1 MQILFI
7 LLPKSKKNQITE
19 HWSHRKHEK
28 GKFIQHFVLMV
39 QPEMGD
45 AGKKKKNHCLA
56 KQNKL
61 QKRKTEQAE
70 IWHILVTPAS

>member
-7 LLPKSKKNQITE
+7 LLPKSKKTRLLSIEVTENMRRGSSYSILFSWFNQRWVT
-19 HWSHRKHEK
+19 R
-28 GKFIQHFVLMV
+28 
-39 QPEMGD
+39 
-45 AGKKKKNHCLA
+45 GKKKKSLLA

-70 IWHILVTPAS
+70 IWHFLVTPAS